1 MTGKECIEKANIN
14 ELIGIP
20 YNKLDCQALIEKI
33 LMRGGIQCKNFR
45 GSNHMWREMV
55 TNRRDKYTNIIPGT
69 ILFTVKLDGGEKK
82 RGYKDS
88 YGNACHVGMYVGN
101 GYEGNVIHSTTGGVQ
116 WDDISSNRWN
126 WVADCIYFE
135 RTEDTQTDLEQYF
148 SDFIEELE
156 KLISKYKIG
165 GKTNDSE

>member
-45 GSNHMWREMV
+45 GSNHIWREMV

-82 RGYKDS
+82 RGYKDN

-101 GYEGNVIHSTTGGVQ
+101 NYEGNVIHSTTGGVQ

-126 WVADCIYFE
+126 WAADCIYFE
-135 RTEDTQTDLEQYF
+135 RAEDTQTDFEQYF
-148 SDFIEELE
+148 SEFIEELE
-156 KLISKYKIG
+156 KLISKYKTG
-165 GKTNDSE
+165 GIAE

>member
-1 MTGKECIEKANIN
+1 MTGEQCIKNANIN

-20 YNKLDCQALIEKI
+20 YSKLDCQALIEKI
-33 LMRGGIQCKNFR
+33 LMRGGINCKNFK
-45 GSNHMWREMV
+45 GSNHMWRDMV

-101 GYEGNVIHSTTGGVQ
+101 GYEGNVIHSTAGGVQ
-116 WDDISSNRWN
+116 WDDISSIRWN
-126 WVADCIYFE
+126 WAADCIYFE
-135 RTEDTQTDLEQYF
+135 RTEDTQTVFEQYF
-148 SDFIEELE
+148 SEFVEELE

-165 GKTNDSE
+165 GMKNDSE

>member
-1 MTGKECIEKANIN
+1 MTGKECIENANIN

-33 LMRGGIQCKNFR
+33 LIRGGINCKNFR
-45 GSNHMWREMV
+45 GSTHMWREMV

-88 YGNACHVGMYVGN
+88 YGNACHVGMYVGE

-126 WVADCIYFE
+126 WAADCIYFE
-135 RTEDTQTDLEQYF
+135 RAEDTQTDFEQYF
-148 SDFIEELE
+148 SEFVEELE

-165 GKTNDSE
+165 GMQNDSQ

>member
-69 ILFTVKLDGGEKK
+69 ILFTVKYDGGEKK
-82 RGYKDS
+82 RGYKDN

-101 GYEGNVIHSTTGGVQ
+101 NYEGNVIHSTTGGVQ

-126 WVADCIYFE
+126 WAADCIYFE
-135 RTEDTQTDLEQYF
+135 RAEDTQTDFEQYF
-148 SDFIEELE
+148 SEFVEELE

-165 GKTNDSE
+165 GNENGTE

>member
-1 MTGKECIEKANIN
+1 MTGEQCIKNANIN

-20 YNKLDCQALIEKI
+20 YSKLDCQALIEKI
-33 LMRGGIQCKNFR
+33 FMRGGIQCKNFR

-55 TNRRDKYTNIIPGT
+55 TNRRDKYTNIIPGA

-82 RGYKDS
+82 RGYHDS

-101 GYEGNVIHSTTGGVQ
+101 GYEGNVIHSTAGGVQ

-126 WVADCIYFE
+126 WAADCIYFD
-135 RTEDTQTDLEQYF
+135 RVEDSQTDFEQYF
-148 SDFIEELE
+148 SEFVEELE

-165 GKTNDSE
+165 GKANDSQ

>member
-1 MTGKECIEKANIN
+1 MTGKECIDKAKIN

-33 LMRGGIQCKNFR
+33 LMRGGINCKNFR

-82 RGYKDS
+82 RGYNDS

-101 GYEGNVIHSTTGGVQ
+101 GYEGSVIHSTAGGVQ
-116 WDDISSNRWN
+116 WDDISSSRWN
-126 WVADCIYFE
+126 WAADCIYFE
-135 RTEDTQTDLEQYF
+135 RTEDTQTDFEQYF

-165 GKTNDSE
+165 GTKNDSE

>member
-33 LMRGGIQCKNFR
+33 LILGGVQCKNFR

-82 RGYKDS
+82 RGYKDN

-101 GYEGNVIHSTTGGVQ
+101 NYEGNVIHSTTGGVQ

-126 WVADCIYFE
+126 WAADCIYFE
-135 RTEDTQTDLEQYF
+135 RAEDTQTDFEQYF
-148 SDFIEELE
+148 SEFIEELE

-165 GKTNDSE
+165 GNENGSE

>member
-14 ELIGIP
+14 ELIGIT

-69 ILFTVKLDGGEKK
+69 ILFTVKYDGGEKK
-82 RGYKDS
+82 RGYKDN

-101 GYEGNVIHSTTGGVQ
+101 NYEGNVIHSTTGGVQ

-126 WVADCIYFE
+126 WAADCIYFE
-135 RTEDTQTDLEQYF
+135 RAEDTQTDFEHYF
-148 SDFIEELE
+148 SEFIEELE
-156 KLISKYKIG
+156 KLISKYKTG
-165 GKTNDSE
+165 GMQNDSQ

>member
-1 MTGKECIEKANIN
+1 MTGEQCIKNANIN

-20 YNKLDCQALIEKI
+20 YSKLDCQALIEKI
-33 LMRGGIQCKNFR
+33 LIRGGIQCKNFR

-82 RGYKDS
+82 RGYNDN
-88 YGNACHVGMYVGN
+88 YGNAIHVGMYVGE
-101 GYEGNVIHSTTGGVQ
+101 GYEGNVIHSTAGGVQ
-116 WDDISSNRWN
+116 WDDISSSRWN
-126 WVADCIYFE
+126 WAADCIYFE
-135 RTEDTQTDLEQYF
+135 RVEDSQTDFEQYF

-165 GKTNDSE
+165 GTQNDSQ

>member
-1 MTGKECIEKANIN
+1 MTGKECIDKAKIS

-55 TNRRDKYTNIIPGT
+55 RNRRDKYTNIIPGT

-82 RGYKDS
+82 RGYHDS

-101 GYEGNVIHSTTGGVQ
+101 GYEGNVIHSTAGGVQ
-116 WDDISSNRWN
+116 WDDISSSRWN
-126 WVADCIYFE
+126 WAADCIYFD
-135 RTEDTQTDLEQYF
+135 RAEDSQTDFEQYF
-148 SDFIEELE
+148 SEFVEELE

-165 GKTNDSE
+165 GKANDSQ

>member
-55 TNRRDKYTNIIPGT
+55 TNRLGLYTFIIPGT

-101 GYEGNVIHSTTGGVQ
+101 GYEGNVIHSTAGGVQ

-126 WVADCIYFE
+126 WAADCIYFD
-135 RTEDTQTDLEQYF
+135 RVEDSQTDFEQYF
-148 SDFIEELE
+148 SEFVTELE

-165 GKTNDSE
+165 GNPNGTE

>member
-1 MTGKECIEKANIN
+1 MTGKECIEKADIN
-14 ELIGIP
+14 GLIGIP

-33 LMRGGIQCKNFR
+33 LIRGGINCKNFR

-55 TNRRDKYTNIIPGT
+55 RNRRDKYTNIVPGT

-82 RGYKDS
+82 RGYHDS

-101 GYEGNVIHSTTGGVQ
+101 GYEGNVIHSTAGGVQ
-116 WDDISSNRWN
+116 WDDISSSRWN
-126 WVADCIYFE
+126 WAADCIYFE
-135 RTEDTQTDLEQYF
+135 RVEDSQTDLEQYF

-165 GKTNDSE
+165 GMKNDSE

>member
-1 MTGKECIEKANIN
+1 MTGEQCIKNANIN

-20 YNKLDCQALIEKI
+20 YSKLDCQALIEKI

-55 TNRRDKYTNIIPGT
+55 TNRRSKNMNIVPGT
-69 ILFTVKLDGGEKK
+69 ILFTVKYDGGEKK
-82 RGYKDS
+82 RGYNDN
-88 YGNACHVGMYVGN
+88 YGNACHVGMYVGE
-101 GYEGNVIHSTTGGVQ
+101 GYEGNVIHSTAGGVQ

-126 WVADCIYFE
+126 WAADCIYFD
-135 RTEDTQTDLEQYF
+135 RVEDSQTDLEQYF
-148 SDFIEELE
+148 SEFIKELE

-165 GKTNDSE
+165 GMKNDSE

>member
-1 MTGKECIEKANIN
+1 MTGEQCIKNANIN
-14 ELIGIP
+14 DLIGIP
-20 YNKLDCQALIEKI
+20 YSKLDCQALIEKI
-33 LMRGGIQCKNFR
+33 LMRGGINCKNFR

-82 RGYKDS
+82 RGYKDN

-101 GYEGNVIHSTTGGVQ
+101 NYEGNVIHSTTGGVQ

-126 WVADCIYFE
+126 WAADCIYFD
-135 RTEDTQTDLEQYF
+135 RVEDTQTDLEHYF

-165 GKTNDSE
+165 GMKNDSE

>member
-20 YNKLDCQALIEKI
+20 YSKLDCQALIEKI
-33 LMRGGIQCKNFR
+33 LSRGGINCKNFR

-82 RGYKDS
+82 RGYNDS

-101 GYEGNVIHSTTGGVQ
+101 NYVGNVIHSTTGGVQ

-126 WVADCIYFE
+126 WAADCIYFE
-135 RTEDTQTDLEQYF
+135 RAEDTQTDFEHYF

-165 GKTNDSE
+165 GNENGSE

>member
-14 ELIGIP
+14 GLIGIS

-33 LMRGGIQCKNFR
+33 LMRGGINCKNFR

-82 RGYKDS
+82 RGYHDS

-101 GYEGNVIHSTTGGVQ
+101 GYEGNVIHSTAGGVQ
-116 WDDISSNRWN
+116 WDFISSSRWN
-126 WVADCIYFE
+126 WAADCIYFD
-135 RTEDTQTDLEQYF
+135 RVEDSQTDLEQYF
-148 SDFIEELE
+148 SEFVEELE

-165 GKTNDSE
+165 GMKNDSE